1 MASVILIENGADQA
15 TVQRAVAELPEASRE
30 SLTIVANTMPTGLT
44 SGQTFISTATNSLSE
59 ALQQAL
65 TRAKS
70 DTVLFIDAR
79 MTPSSAVISALAQE
93 INSGNSGFTYAAL
106 ESRGETM
113 TLGEVEADSIVSLL
127 GSTKSWPLMCVAAKK
142 SVIDACGRL
151 EGENMT
157 ELMLKTMIEALAE
170 GEAVTQSSQSLQ
182 SASTA
187 AARNMSEI
195 SAAATAR
202 CLHRAI
208 ESINIEELFP
218 HHAWEAHREESAAAS
233 YHTLAAMFIRLGD
246 SESALECLTLGDQF
260 EDSPR
265 SLALKGLIAL
275 DRGETLT
282 AVANMV
288 SSLQQYEL
296 RKKQN
301 SNHYVHFAPRDL
313 ASINSN
319 LNAGL
324 EALNKR
330 DNSAALEFFATA
342 VFSFDPF
349 FSEHGVN
356 ALKAAGH

>member
-1 MASVILIENGADQA
+1 MASVILIANGADQA
-15 TVQRAVAELPEASRE
+15 TVNRAAEQLPESSRQ
-30 SLTIVANTMPTGLT
+30 SLTIVADSMPAGLT
-44 SGQTFISTATNSLSE
+44 PGQTFISSAANSLAE
-59 ALQQAL
+59 ALQQAT
-65 TRAKS
+65 TRTQS
-70 DTVLFIDAR
+70 DAVLFVDAR
-79 MTPSSAVISALAQE
+79 MTPDSAVIAALTEE
-93 INSGNSGFTYAAL
+93 IKGSGYAYAAL
-106 ESRGETM
+106 ELRNETM
-113 TLGEVEADSIVSLL
+113 TLGEAEADSLVTLIGSL
-127 GSTKSWPLMCVAAKK
+127 KSWPTMCVAVKK
-142 SVIDACGRL
+142 TVIDACGRL

-157 ELMLKTMIEALAE
+157 ELMVKMLIEAIAQ
-170 GEAVTQSSQSLQ
+170 GETITQSLQ
-182 SASTA
+182 SIHSTSDA
-187 AARNMSEI
+187 AARNMSEM
-195 SAAATAR
+195 SLAASAR
-202 CLHRAI
+202 CLQKAV
-208 ESINIEELFP
+208 EAINIEELFP
-218 HHAWEAHREESAAAS
+218 HHAWAAHREESAAAS
-233 YHTLAAMFIRLGD
+233 YHTLAAMFIRLGN

-301 SNHYVHFAPRDL
+301 NNHYVHFAPRDL

-330 DNSAALEFFATA
+330 DNSAALEHFATA

-349 FSEHGVN
+349 FSENGVN
-356 ALKAAGH
+356 ALKSASH